1 MSEDDAYGTVGAA
14 LGASGAAVELSRLVP
29 ANIREV
35 WATEAGSFTP
45 WLLDNADVLSEV
57 LGLEVEL
64 EDREHKVGTFS
75 LDLIGRVAGS
85 EQIVII
91 ENQFGPTDHGHLGQI
106 MTYAGGTDPTV
117 VVWIAE
123 IFREEHRAALDWL
136 NQNTHT
142 DLRLFGVALAAVR
155 MKGGDPALVAPNLE
169 LVCKPNDWEKIAKQA
184 TVAGGGSSV
193 TTLTTTPL
201 NALYKQ
207 FWEQFEAPAKARNWT
222 TATAPAQNWWS
233 LPTGNSGLTWGVSY
247 ANFGCR
253 SELYIDSGDP
263 LVNRYRLEILQ
274 KREPALSEAF
284 GSDDLIFDYLPGK
297 RATRVDVRRVGPKV
311 TAQDQ
316 WEDVIGWM
324 IDTQERLRKAVMA
337 TGGLPTDI
345 PPPGWTG
352 EPEH

>member
-1 MSEDDAYGTVGAA
+1 
-14 LGASGAAVELSRLVP
+14 
-29 ANIREV
+29 
-35 WATEAGSFTP
+35 
-45 WLLDNADVLSEV
+45 
-57 LGLEVEL
+57 
-64 EDREHKVGTFS
+64 
-75 LDLIGRVAGS
+75 
-85 EQIVII
+85 
-91 ENQFGPTDHGHLGQI
+91 
-106 MTYAGGTDPTV
+106 V

-123 IFREEHRAALDWL
+123 IFREEHRAALDRL

-142 DLRLFGVALAAVR
+142 DLRFFGVALAAVR

-193 TTLTTTPL
+193 AAPTTTPL

-263 LVNRYRLEILQ
+263 LVNR
-274 KREPALSEAF
+274 
-284 GSDDLIFDYLPGK
+284 
-297 RATRVDVRRVGPKV
+297 
-311 TAQDQ
+311 
-316 WEDVIGWM
+316 
-324 IDTQERLRKAVMA
+324 
-337 TGGLPTDI
+337 
-345 PPPGWTG
+345 
-352 EPEH
+352 